1 MKNPFKSILYLFDS
15 LLGGYF
21 GQYLEVR
28 SLEFFLAWGE
38 ATKRPFIGPYL
49 KRLFVWFC
57 KYFTGIV
64 VPSLDSLEGRPK
76 ILPSEDVI
84 NLVKRARVTSL
95 HPCTCKA
102 HIIPDDPSI
111 PRDTCMG
118 FTFVEGM
125 EDLSDESYHADFKLR
140 QEIIDKLRQCEE
152 LGLVHQIMTTSKPTG
167 KKGYV
172 LCNCDGQSC
181 IPVILFRKYGIPMVR
196 TSGYLLNISDI
207 EKCTACGICVKRCIF
222 DAATLSDKKPVTD
235 LDKCMG
241 CGVCVKTCKAEIR
254 SLAGQGSR

>member
-1 MKNPFKSILYLFDS
+1 LFDS

-38 ATKRPFIGPYL
+38 ATKRPVIGPYL

-57 KYFTGIV
+57 TYFTGIV

-76 ILPSEDVI
+76 ILPCDDVI

-95 HPCTCKA
+95 HPCTCKS
-102 HIIPDDPSI
+102 HIVPDDPSI

-125 EDLSDESYHADFKLR
+125 EDLSNEKYHADFQLR
-140 QEIIDKLRQCEE
+140 QIIIDKLRQCEE
-152 LGLVHQIMTTSKPTG
+152 LGLVHQIMTTSRPTG

-172 LCNCDGQSC
+172 LCNCDGKSC
-181 IPVILFRKYGIPMVR
+181 IPVVLFRKYGIPMVR
-196 TSGYLLNISDI
+196 TSGYLINVDEP
-207 EKCTACGICVKRCIF
+207 EKCTGCGMCVKRCIF
-222 DAATLSDKKPVTD
+222 DAAMLEAKRPAIVI
-235 LDKCMG
+235 DKCMG
-241 CGVCVKTCKAEIR
+241 CGVCVKTCRAGIR
-254 SLAGQGSR
+254 MLDKQIY